1 MKYYEYRKE
10 ELTEDSLTYELNRL
24 GREGW
29 RLVSTLKT
37 EKTDWHTFH
46 TVILEKEQYDL

>member
-1 MKYYEYRKE
+1 MKYYEYREE
-10 ELTEDSLTYELNRL
+10 ELVEDSLIYELNKL

-37 EKTDWHTFH
+37 EKTDCRTFH